1 MQFDTKIKSA
11 HYQEATR
18 TWLLTDE
25 NQNTY
30 SSRYILTALGILSD
44 PTLPVIPGVGD
55 FEREAYH
62 TSRWP
67 KDYTLSNKRVGIIGV
82 GATGIQI
89 IQEIV
94 KWDIKSLTVF
104 QRTPNWSAPLRN
116 GPINK
121 EEMEEIRQRYPEI
134 HEMCATSAAGFIHV
148 ADERRFWDVSKED
161 RLALYEE
168 IYAKPGFGKWLSN
181 FADVHFDRE
190 ANAEFSEFIANKIRE
205 RVNDPKTAEKLIPK
219 CHGKS
224 RPSISMFNERL

>member
-1 MQFDTKIKSA
+1 MQFNTKIRSA

-18 TWLLTDE
+18 TWLVTDE

-30 SSRYILTALGILSD
+30 TSRFVLTALGILSD
-44 PTLPVIPGVGD
+44 ATLPIIPGVED
-55 FEREAYH
+55 FQGEAYH

-94 KWDIKSLTVF
+94 KSDLQSLTVF
-104 QRTPNWSAPLRN
+104 QRTPNWSAPLHN
-116 GPINK
+116 GSISE
-121 EEMEEIRQRYPEI
+121 EEMEDIRQRYPEI
-134 HEMCATSAAGFIHV
+134 HRKCAESSAGFIHV

-161 RLALYEE
+161 RLAFWEELYG
-168 IYAKPGFGKWLSN
+168 KPGFGKWIGN
-181 FADVHFDRE
+181 FVDIHFDRE

-205 RVNDPKTAEKLIPK
+205 RVNDPVTAEKLIPK
-219 CHGKS
+219 CHGTS
-224 RPSISMFNERL
+224 TFCTHSVD